1 MGTMHMQ
8 TDAIENLVAEQLVG
22 HTLKQVE
29 QALIIQTLVDVEG
42 NRTRAAMVL
51 GISVRCLRDKI
62 RLFKELGLIVPEP
75 VDPNAATSSK
85 DV

>member
-8 TDAIENLVAEQLVG
+8 TDAIENLIAEQLVG

-29 QALIIQTLVDVEG
+29 QALIIRTLVDVEG
-42 NRTRAAMVL
+42 NRTRAATVL

-62 RLFKELGLIVPEP
+62 RLFRELGLVVPEP

-85 DV
+85 DE

>member
-62 RLFKELGLIVPEP
+62 RLFKELGLVVPEP

-85 DV
+85 DG

>member
-1 MGTMHMQ
+1 MQ

>member
-1 MGTMHMQ
+1 MGTIHMQ